1 MSIGRARA
9 ASLTTSRFVEEDLR
23 SLAAYVQA
31 AVEALDQPPGDVAG
45 GKGAAHRHAE
55 ALDVLRRVAWH
66 LAAPPSPSLAG
77 AALIAADQKAFSA
90 PPRRSTFLQVRSRL
104 EASALEALLR
114 ETLDGGARIRIEQVT
129 QLVGGRSKLTAIVAQ
144 SGCATLPGE
153 FVLRQDWA
161 SAVTGTSVATEH
173 ALLERIS
180 AVGIRTPQPYHFEP
194 SPEPLGGAFMLME
207 RAVGATCGDLF
218 QPPADPRLALD
229 LAEELGRLH
238 RVSVDSFANLPG
250 IELRDHGPEQLA
262 PRLAR
267 LAATTEALG
276 QSSAV
281 IRQAIERLARD
292 LPAISGA
299 VALVHGDLGFHNIL
313 VEDGRISALL
323 DWEFAHLGHPA
334 EDLGYIRGD
343 IEQMVEWE
351 EFIGTYRAAGGP
363 AVTEQ
368 AVHFYQLWGM
378 IRLYAL
384 LVQGRAALRAGLVQD
399 VGVARMC
406 AELIPR
412 LIERL
417 SGALDQPIA
426 EMESPE
432 STIQT

>member
-1 MSIGRARA
+1 MSTGRARA
-9 ASLTTSRFVEEDLR
+9 ASATTSRFVEEDLR

-31 AVEALDQPPGDVAG
+31 AVAALDQPPGDVPQG
-45 GKGAAHRHAE
+45 TSAAHRHAE
-55 ALDVLRRVAWH
+55 ALEVLRRVAWH

-90 PPRRSTFLQVRSRL
+90 PPRQSTFLQVRSRF
-104 EASALEALLR
+104 EAATLEALLR
-114 ETLDGGARIRIEQVT
+114 ETLAGGAQIRIEEVK

-153 FVLRQDWA
+153 IVLRQDWA

-173 ALLERIS
+173 ALLQRIS
-180 AVGIRTPQPYHFEP
+180 ANGIRTPKPFHFEP

-207 RAVGATCGDLF
+207 RAAGATCGDLF
-218 QPPADPRLALD
+218 QPPVDPRLALD

-238 RVSVDSFANLPG
+238 RLSADTFANLPG
-250 IELRDHGPEQLA
+250 MELRDHGPEQLA

-281 IRQAIERLARD
+281 IRQAIEQLRQTI
-292 LPAISGA
+292 PAIGGP
-299 VALVHGDLGFHNIL
+299 VALIHADLGFHNIL
-313 VEDGRISALL
+313 VENGRVSALL

-343 IEQMVEWE
+343 IEQMVPWDA
-351 EFIGTYRAAGGP
+351 FIATYRAAGGP
-363 AVTEQ
+363 AVTEE
-368 AVHFYQLWGM
+368 AVNFYQLWGM
-378 IRLYAL
+378 IRLYAM

-406 AELIPR
+406 ADWIPR

-417 SGALDQPIA
+417 SGALDR
-426 EMESPE
+426 PE
-432 STIQT
+432 A